1 MNSNDQNK
9 YSFTAKNIDGK
20 VVNGFVSATTKEY
33 AVKIL
38 MEKDMEVIS
47 ILTDKEVLARDSFVH
62 KDVSEFVNFGGFF
75 DRVSMKDLVNF
86 SKQMAALLDAGV
98 SVVKALQLI
107 DEEEKNPLMK
117 RTLGNIISDVK
128 AGKPISAAFGKHKV
142 VFSDFYIN
150 LIKSG
155 EESGK
160 MSQSFFY
167 LSDYL
172 DRNYA
177 LVSKVRNAM
186 IYPGFVISI
195 FFIVMFLIFT
205 MVIPKLADILKES
218 NMELPVLTKV
228 VLAISDFLVAYGFY
242 AILFVVVAGV
252 YSYINFKNNKD
263 WQTIADT
270 LKINIPIVKNIFRML
285 YVTRIADNIQT
296 LITSGVALTKS
307 IQITSEVVGNV
318 HYRQALEATL
328 LDVKAGISF
337 SKSLEKHK
345 DLIPS
350 SLIQMLRI
358 GEETGEIGKL
368 MGNIAK
374 FFQREINAQIDV
386 MVGLIEPIMIVALG
400 IGVGTLLVSVLL
412 PIYNLAGSF

>member
-1 MNSNDQNK
+1 MNANNQNK
-9 YSFTAKNIDGK
+9 FAFTAKSIDGK
-20 VVNGFVSATTKEY
+20 VVSGFVNAATKEY
-33 AVKIL
+33 ATKML

-47 ILTDKEVLARDSFVH
+47 ILSEKELAAKENFVQ
-62 KDVSEFVNFGGFF
+62 KDITEFINFGGMFES
-75 DRVSMKDLVNF
+75 VGMKDMVNF

-98 SVVKALQLI
+98 SVIKALQLI
-107 DEEEKNPLMK
+107 NEEEKNPLMK
-117 RTLGNIISDVK
+117 KVLDDVVQDVK
-128 AGKPISAAFGKHKV
+128 SGKSISTAFGKHKE
-142 VFSDFYIN
+142 VFTDFYVN
-150 LIKSG
+150 LIRSG

-186 IYPGFVISI
+186 IYPAFVITI
-195 FFIVMFLIFT
+195 FFIVMILIFT
-205 MVIPKLADILKES
+205 LVIPQLATILKES
-218 NMELPVLTKV
+218 NMELPLLTQIVLS
-228 VLAISDFLVAYGFY
+228 ISDFLVNYGIY
-242 AILFVVVAGV
+242 AFLLIGTLGV
-252 YSYINFKNNKD
+252 YSYVNFRNSQDFKD
-263 WQTIADT
+263 LLDG
-270 LKINIPIVKNIFRML
+270 LKINFPIIKNVFRML

-296 LITSGVALTKS
+296 LITSGVSLTKS
-307 IQITSEVVGNV
+307 IQITGEVVGNKYYKEV
-318 HYRQALEATL
+318 MEAAL

-386 MVGLIEPIMIVALG
+386 LVGLIEPIMIVALG
-400 IGVGTLLVSVLL
+400 LGVGVLLVSVLL

>member
-1 MNSNDQNK
+1 MR
-9 YSFTAKNIDGK
+9 YSFTAKNIDGRI
-20 VVNGFVSATTKEY
+20 VSGYVSAAGKDYATKML
-33 AVKIL
+33 A
-38 MEKDMEVIS
+38 EKDLEVIT
-47 ILTDKEVLARDSFVH
+47 ILTEQEVAARDSFIQ
-62 KDVSEFVNFGGFF
+62 KDISEFINFGGFF
-75 DRVSMKDLVNF
+75 DKVGMKDLVNY
-86 SKQMAALLDAGV
+86 SKQMSALLDAGV
-98 SVVKALQLI
+98 SVVKALQLVN
-107 DEEEKNPLMK
+107 EEEKNPLMK
-117 RTLGNIISDVK
+117 KTLSLIIQDVK
-128 AGKPISAAFGKHKV
+128 AGKPISSAFAKHKD
-142 VFSDFYIN
+142 VFSDFYTN

-177 LVSKVRNAM
+177 LVSKVKNAM
-186 IYPGFVISI
+186 IYPAFVIGI

-205 MVIPKLADILKES
+205 LVIPQLAEILKES
-218 NMELPVLTKV
+218 NMELPTITKV
-228 VLAISDFLVAYGFY
+228 VLAISDFLVAYGIY
-242 AILFVVVAGV
+242 AIVFLGAAIA
-252 YSYINFKNNKD
+252 YALLTFKDNQD
-263 WQTIADT
+263 WKNILDT
-270 LKINIPIVKNIFRML
+270 LKIKTPVINKVFKML

-296 LITSGVALTKS
+296 LITSGVSLTKS

-318 HYRQALEATL
+318 HYKLALEASL

-374 FFQREINAQIDV
+374 FFQREINAQIDT

-400 IGVGTLLVSVLL
+400 LGVGTLLVSVLL